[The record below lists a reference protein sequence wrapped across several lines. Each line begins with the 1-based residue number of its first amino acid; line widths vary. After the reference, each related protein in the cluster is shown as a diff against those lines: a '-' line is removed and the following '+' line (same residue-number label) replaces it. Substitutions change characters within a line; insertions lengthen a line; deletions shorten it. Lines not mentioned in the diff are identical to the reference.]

1 MHKYR
6 PQIFSALKLLLFLF
20 IIQIT
25 LPACEDTS
33 SKSSKLSL
41 TDSEYN
47 KIISDRWMGIYF
59 KGSKLGF
66 TNSTIYEGKD
76 GYKIVS
82 KAIIK
87 MKAFGDTQNTSFS
100 QECYLTKDLKT
111 EGFKSLYEIAS
122 HRQDISGIVEGNKLY
137 MNITSGGAVSK
148 KIIDFDNN
156 TYLASAIELVIKKH
170 GLDVG
175 KKYTIKTFLEPIQTI
190 IPLQIEIKRK
200 EKIKISPSP
209 SVGEAGLPL
218 PQSIATGSGEG
229 IEKEVFYLEEHFKE
243 LSSSIWITEDG
254 EVVKETSLEGLESRK
269 EDKESALKFEGEILP
284 VSSFITFSLIRVNRE
299 IANPHGVKRLRLK
312 LKNIG
317 NPDIIIE
324 DQRQRVINKS
334 RVESQESGVRRN
346 IYDVEMEVK
355 TEGQGSRVKGQG

>member
-1 MHKYR
+1 
-6 PQIFSALKLLLFLF
+6 
-20 IIQIT
+20 
-25 LPACEDTS
+25 
-33 SKSSKLSL
+33 
-41 TDSEYN
+41 
-47 KIISDRWMGIYF
+47 MGIYF

-66 TNSTIYEGKD
+66 TNSILYEGKD

-170 GLDVG
+170 GLDIG
-175 KKYTIKTFLEPIQTI
+175 KKYTLKTFLEPIQTI

-200 EKIKISPSP
+200 EKMMID
-209 SVGEAGLPL
+209 GL
-218 PQSIATGSGEG
+218 
-229 IEKEVFYLEEHFKE
+229 EKEVFYLEEHFKE

-284 VSSFITFSLIRVNRE
+284 VSSFITFSLIRVNRD

-324 DQRQRVINKS
+324 DQRQKVIKKS
-334 RVESQESGVRRN
+334 RVESPESGVIRN

-355 TEGQGSRVKGQG
+355 TESWESEVGSQESSAFSL

>member
-137 MNITSGGAVSK
+137 MNITSGGA
-148 KIIDFDNN
+148 
-156 TYLASAIELVIKKH
+156 
-170 GLDVG
+170 
-175 KKYTIKTFLEPIQTI
+175 
-190 IPLQIEIKRK
+190 
-200 EKIKISPSP
+200 
-209 SVGEAGLPL
+209 
-218 PQSIATGSGEG
+218 
-229 IEKEVFYLEEHFKE
+229 
-243 LSSSIWITEDG
+243 
-254 EVVKETSLEGLESRK
+254 
-269 EDKESALKFEGEILP
+269 
-284 VSSFITFSLIRVNRE
+284 
-299 IANPHGVKRLRLK
+299 
-312 LKNIG
+312 
-317 NPDIIIE
+317 
-324 DQRQRVINKS
+324 
-334 RVESQESGVRRN
+334 
-346 IYDVEMEVK
+346 
-355 TEGQGSRVKGQG
+355 